1 MISQYADYNYTFD
14 STDAQKFTQFKYI
27 PLFYSWDINHCSE
40 QSDTYTYKTDLLFV
54 GWYHPLRHKILD
66 QAQTEC
72 KKQGFTLLRYEYL
85 PLSAYILNKFTTNNI
100 KYKDVKF
107 RKISLK
113 KYHSLLGQTKA
124 VLDIPSK
131 TQTGATMRTIETLSM
146 SRKLISTNPTLQQ
159 EIFYNPNNI
168 YIWNSNQ
175 PLQISSFLV
184 TPFNPDSNRYIKNIR
199 QWLEALY
206 LI

>member
-1 MISQYADYNYTFD
+1 MIKLPTMLN
-14 STDAQKFTQFKYI
+14 
-27 PLFYSWDINHCSE
+27 
-40 QSDTYTYKTDLLFV
+40 
-54 GWYHPLRHKILD
+54 KILLIEPLVKYAVIVLKGIKEPSYIFSSLFISKPLLD
-66 QAQTEC
+66 LPI
-72 KKQGFTLLRYEYL
+72 KKVI
-85 PLSAYILNKFTTNNI
+85 PTNNI